1 MDGRDWM
8 FISAGKTIRL
18 LDWDW
23 DWGTGS
29 WVATA
34 TSMQSYV
41 NEAEWSQLERG
52 HYGLH
57 SGVTST
63 TYDATFDVIVETG
76 NEGER
81 ETISHTL
88 RCTDPVP
95 PEPPEPLKPYLTG
108 PEMVRGEW
116 HKGGHWWWPTYA
128 LTCSE
133 FDLELVSPDGGPWA
147 LVPNGKLEI
156 KYLNWDSFRKQW
168 EQHPVYWWPTT
179 INDGVSDWNMMLA
192 HDCTIVPPITEHFR
206 SLDGYKGVVTV
217 TVIRY
222 TRRLAR
228 GASRH
233 HGSPGRRSAGA
244 PLRHPAFPRFPWRP
258 AHGHA
263 PLAWTD
269 LPLHHGTCAVELPVV
284 FPGGGGGN
292 WRLVED
298 PTAGDTG
305 SASRASSLPFSLSA
319 VRRTPIRR
327 RHCPRRSPP
336 AAPHGRPSALPATPP
351 GTASISLASVLPTPT
366 SCNAPSVTYHRRDHH
381 ALCGTAVSA
390 RSGDD
395 VRRAGHRDAFRP
407 PCAAPERH
415 HTRQGD
421 VTCSPTR
428 PSARATSAAVDPPVS
443 SSSG

>member
-1 MDGRDWM
+1 MDGREWM

-52 HYGLH
+52 YYGLH

-179 INDGVSDWNMMLA
+179 INHGVSDWNMMLA
-192 HDCTIVPPITEHFR
+192 HDYTIVPPITEHFR

-228 GASRH
+228 EASRH

-244 PLRHPAFPRFPWRP
+244 LPSSRIPEVSLAARPRARSSGVDRPAVAPRSMRSRVAGCFPRWWRREL
-258 AHGHA
+258 ASGRGSDSRRHGISI
-263 PLAWTD
+263 PRIVFTVL
-269 LPLHHGTCAVELPVV
+269 VV
-284 FPGGGGGN
+284 GCTADA
-292 WRLVED
+292 D
-298 PTAGDTG
+298 PTAPLPETIAAGR
-305 SASRASSLPFSLSA
+305 SAWAAECAPCHTARDGFDIARFGFADADIVQRALGHVSSARPSRAVWNRGL
-319 VRRTPIRR
+319 
-327 RHCPRRSPP
+327 
-336 AAPHGRPSALPATPP
+336 
-351 GTASISLASVLPTPT
+351 
-366 SCNAPSVTYHRRDHH
+366 
-381 ALCGTAVSA
+381 
-390 RSGDD
+390 
-395 VRRAGHRDAFRP
+395 
-407 PCAAPERH
+407 
-415 HTRQGD
+415 RQEW
-421 VTCSPTR
+421 R
-428 PSARATSAAVDPPVS
+428 
-443 SSSG
+443 